1 MRLPATKFI
10 VFNAAA
16 ALVGVAA
23 LGAAVRA
30 VRWHPA
36 RSA

>member
-16 ALVGVAA
+16 GLVGVAA
-23 LGAAVRA
+23 LAAAVRS
-30 VRWHPA
+30 VLMPQP
-36 RSA
+36 